1 MLELGRKQVLTVIKS
16 VDFGVYLAESADAD
30 RKDQVLLPAKQVPA
44 GAQAGDRV
52 EVFIYKDSQDRLIA
66 TVHEPLCEVGGIA
79 LLKVKQVTKIGA
91 FLDWGLEKD
100 LLLPYHEQTRKVKAG
115 EEVLVVK
122 SNEIAIPVVGCE
134 GNEDFIVI
142 NFKVPTG
149 ANKGTEPYDGYAL
162 AEDYVHNLAEKE
174 RKAEER
180 KAEKARKIER
190 DKEIRRK
197 RAEIA
202 EKGGK

>member
-1 MLELGRKQVLTVIKS
+1 MAVSRKAERELIRKEYLEMVSK
-16 VDFGVYLAESADAD
+16 
-30 RKDQVLLPAKQVPA
+30 
-44 GAQAGDRV
+44 
-52 EVFIYKDSQDRLIA
+52 
-66 TVHEPLCEVGGIA
+66 
-79 LLKVKQVTKIGA
+79 
-91 FLDWGLEKD
+91 FLM
-100 LLLPYHEQTRKVKAG
+100 HAG
-115 EEVLVVK
+115 EEVLLVK

-190 DKEIRRK
+190 DAELRRK